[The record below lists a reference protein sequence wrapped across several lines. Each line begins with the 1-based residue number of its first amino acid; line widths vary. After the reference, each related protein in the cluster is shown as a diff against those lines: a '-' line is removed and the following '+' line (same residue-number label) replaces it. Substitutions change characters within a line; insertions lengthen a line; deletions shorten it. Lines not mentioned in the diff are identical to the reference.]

1 MLEWRL
7 RGWYRDRRFTL
18 AVRYDGIWDCRLTLA
33 INGYFLMELGYLMFY
48 VAFVIVV
55 RGLSYLAPNRRAVL
69 MVRGETLWQRIDSF
83 VCGACDDKIRPR
95 VRYIFNCVRVRA
107 CVKVR
112 PHLCITCVNFCI
124 IVLSYPTTSRRSTET
139 PSLRSRAAGP

>member
-18 AVRYDGIWDCRLTLA
+18 SVRYDGIWDCRLTLA

-69 MVRGETLWQRIDSF
+69 MVRGETL
-83 VCGACDDKIRPR
+83 
-95 VRYIFNCVRVRA
+95 
-107 CVKVR
+107 
-112 PHLCITCVNFCI
+112 
-124 IVLSYPTTSRRSTET
+124 
-139 PSLRSRAAGP
+139 